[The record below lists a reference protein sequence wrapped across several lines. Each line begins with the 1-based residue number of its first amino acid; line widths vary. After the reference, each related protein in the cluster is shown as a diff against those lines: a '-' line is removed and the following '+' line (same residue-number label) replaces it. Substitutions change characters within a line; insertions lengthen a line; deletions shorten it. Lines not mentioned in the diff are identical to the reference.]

1 MNEIGKRIDKK
12 CNDLKI
18 TTVELSEL
26 SGVNY
31 KTLHRIMNAE
41 NANPTIDNM
50 KLISL
55 SLGTSIDSLIFGE
68 NMEDDEEM
76 GLILKDLKTLTNEDK
91 KRILYMVRM
100 MIAES
105 KARKT

>member
-55 SLGTSIDSLIFGE
+55 SLGTSIDSLVFGE

-76 GLILKDLKTLTNEDK
+76 GIILKDLKTLSNDDK

-100 MIAES
+100 MVAES
-105 KARKT
+105 KARNA

>member
-76 GLILKDLKTLTNEDK
+76 GIILKDLKTLSNDDK

-100 MIAES
+100 MVAES
-105 KARKT
+105 KARNA

>member
-55 SLGTSIDSLIFGE
+55 SLGTSIDSLVSGE

-76 GLILKDLKTLTNEDK
+76 GIILKDLKTLSNDDK

-100 MIAES
+100 MVAES
-105 KARKT
+105 KARNA

>member
-1 MNEIGKRIDKK
+1 MKEIGKRIDKK

>member
-55 SLGTSIDSLIFGE
+55 SLGTSIDSLVFGE

-76 GLILKDLKTLTNEDK
+76 GIILKDLKNPIK
-91 KRILYMVRM
+91 
-100 MIAES
+100 
-105 KARKT
+105 

>member
-12 CNDLKI
+12 CNELKI

-31 KTLHRIMNAE
+31 KTLHRIINAE
-41 NANPTIDNM
+41 KANPTIDNM

-55 SLGTSIDSLIFGE
+55 SLGTSIDNLIFGE

>member
-12 CNDLKI
+12 CNELKI

>member
-105 KARKT
+105 KSRKT

>member
-105 KARKT
+105 KARNA